1 MFFYPIGECY
11 ITDHVQYNLNNN
23 NFVMFEILQF
33 C

>member
-11 ITDHVQYNLNNN
+11 ITDYVQYNLNN